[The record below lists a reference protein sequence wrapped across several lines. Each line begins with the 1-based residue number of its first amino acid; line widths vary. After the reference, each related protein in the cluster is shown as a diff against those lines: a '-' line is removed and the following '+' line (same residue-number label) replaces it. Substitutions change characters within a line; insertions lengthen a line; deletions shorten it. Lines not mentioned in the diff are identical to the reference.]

1 MRKRHSWIHTENM
14 HILSYIRATYRLT
27 EPLREWEVGQ
37 TGAWEMCL
45 SCKQCMLVIQKIES
59 ERCFREREWIKGD
72 PLFLIPPVVT
82 HTRIKAVWKLRQGP
96 KKKKT
101 AGNEDSV
108 LKCVDDIRKEKKRS
122 VILLSYCVMKV
133 KSGLRHGMTTIISS
147 AFISFYHASSSSSHH
162 PHSRFWF
169 VCW

>member
-1 MRKRHSWIHTENM
+1 MRKRHTWIHTENM

-37 TGAWEMCL
+37 TGAWELCL

-96 KKKKT
+96 KKKKN
-101 AGNEDSV
+101 G
-108 LKCVDDIRKEKKRS
+108 RKRR
-122 VILLSYCVMKV
+122 LSAK
-133 KSGLRHGMTTIISS
+133 
-147 AFISFYHASSSSSHH
+147 
-162 PHSRFWF
+162 
-169 VCW
+169 VCWWHSKGKKKECDPFKLLCNESEIRPQAWNDNNN